1 MAGVS
6 KCEEMVPSV
15 LGTSTFREENP
26 ALLHGRSRQ
35 ACDQPELICA
45 MPSIPLASKP
55 EGYDDTQAAGRMR
68 RDILRG
74 GGPGV
79 IRDALQCTV

>member
-6 KCEEMVPSV
+6 TCEETVPSV
-15 LGTSTFREENP
+15 LGTSTLCEEGP
-26 ALLHGRSRQ
+26 ALLSGRGRH
-35 ACDQPELICA
+35 AGDLPEPICA
-45 MPSIPLASKP
+45 MPNIPLASEP
-55 EGYDDTQAAGRMR
+55 EGYDDAQAAGRMC

-79 IRDALQCTV
+79 IGDALQCTA